1 VHFTLIFGQRLVQK
15 SHNARLS
22 SLLYSENGAC
32 CDGNASKLNRRSY
45 VAMRIAYLRRQGD
58 EEIPHAKR
66 ERIEQFLWDIHTA
79 NVAHLWETVE
89 VDRLGKQGKPVLG
102 EDGEP
107 LKKKVQRP
115 KMLSEFPT
123 KCSARSRR

>member
-1 VHFTLIFGQRLVQK
+1 MHGCLTYYTAK
-15 SHNARLS
+15 MEHA
-22 SLLYSENGAC
+22 AA
-32 CDGNASKLNRRSY
+32 GNASKLERRSDI
-45 VAMRIAYLRRQGD
+45 AMRIAYLRRQGD
-58 EEIPHAKR
+58 EEILHAKR
-66 ERIEQFLWDIHTA
+66 ERIEQLLWDIHTA